1 MSYQVCADTRHV
13 AAGPK
18 MRVEISVD
26 TRFRANWAQIWPN
39 FEIFVK
45 CLYGQEMASYAW
57 KIIEKTQKGPGW
69 VFTPS
74 RHTFRCRAKIQNF
87 TVFHYLTCHVT
98 HNQHVEMCHMGAYT
112 HSKPFFWKFSTFL
125 KKIEYFW
132 YLDRLWVTKTHRV
145 LWSAKCS
152 RSCFFQVKVRI

>member
-69 VFTPS
+69 GFTPS
-74 RHTFRCRAKIQNF
+74 RHTFRCWAKIQK
-87 TVFHYLTCHVT
+87 FHCFSLLNLPCNPQPTCWDVPYGCIYAL
-98 HNQHVEMCHMGAYT
+98 QAL
-112 HSKPFFWKFSTFL
+112 FL
-125 KKIEYFW
+125 KIFDFFEKIEYFW

>member
-74 RHTFRCRAKIQNF
+74 RHPFRCWAKIQK
-87 TVFHYLTCHVT
+87 FHCFSLLNLPCNPQPTCWDVPYGCIYAL
-98 HNQHVEMCHMGAYT
+98 QAL
-112 HSKPFFWKFSTFL
+112 FL
-125 KKIEYFW
+125 KIFDFFEKNRIFLIPWSSLGDKNSQSSVVCKMFKI
-132 YLDRLWVTKTHRV
+132 L
-145 LWSAKCS
+145 
-152 RSCFFQVKVRI
+152 FFSS